1 MIEEELIPISYRVSR
16 DLACYG
22 KAVITSFPDNF
33 EHLGESILCFL
44 MTNIEIKI
52 RGSVKTAC
60 AMIPNVKGTEGNI
73 FWWAVTNQVGNTP
86 DAFVVVN
93 QEEWEEMPQQQRVV
107 LIFHELSHI
116 TQKQTNKELPCFS
129 EETGR
134 PTLQITDHEVEEFYQ
149 VAEKFGAWHGGLRRF
164 VELLQQK
171 EGKCLDLDDIAALA
185 EKLIEEG
192 DS

>member
-1 MIEEELIPISYRVSR
+1 MIEEELIPISYQASWE
-16 DLACYG
+16 LACYG

-33 EHLGESILCFL
+33 EHLEESILCFL

-73 FWWAVTNQVGNTP
+73 FWWAVTNQLGYTP

-93 QEEWEEMPQQQRVV
+93 RADWEDMAPEQRVV
-107 LIFHELSHI
+107 LVFHELSHI
-116 TQKQTNKELPCFS
+116 TQKMTPKELPCFS

-134 PTLQITDHEVEEFYQ
+134 PTLQISDHEVEEFYQ

-164 VELLQQK
+164 LELIEQK
-171 EGKCLDLDDIAALA
+171 EGKYLDLPGVVALA
-185 EKLIEEG
+185 EKLAAEG
-192 DS
+192 E